1 MSRVAKMRIAQCSPA
16 DSRSRL
22 RQAHAFILVAKLCV
36 DDETDVA
43 TPGVAAS
50 LAVLAAIAA
59 GDAATCQR
67 LGKRS
72 RAQNHAQAED
82 LLATLEPGGKEMAR
96 RFRDVVSAKDESH
109 YGLSLVSSRKA
120 RSLVGKA
127 EVLTMWAEKVLRS

>member
-1 MSRVAKMRIAQCSPA
+1 MSRVAKMRIAQCSPT

-22 RQAHAFILVAKLCV
+22 RQAQAFVLVAQLCV
-36 DDETDVA
+36 DDETDVT

-59 GDAATCQR
+59 SDAATCHR

-72 RAQNHAQAED
+72 RAQNHAQAEV
-82 LLATLEPGGKEMAR
+82 LLATLEPDGKAMAR
-96 RFRDVVSAKDESH
+96 RFRDVVSAKDDSH

-127 EVLTMWAEKVLRS
+127 ETLTMWAEKILRS